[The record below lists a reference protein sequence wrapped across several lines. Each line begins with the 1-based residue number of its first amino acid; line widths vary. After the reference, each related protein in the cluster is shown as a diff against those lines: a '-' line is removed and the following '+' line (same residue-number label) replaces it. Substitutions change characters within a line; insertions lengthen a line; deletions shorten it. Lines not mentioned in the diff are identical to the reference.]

1 MAARPLPIDAGVSL
15 YEKAYRRF
23 NYDFI
28 SPFPGALSRLPQL
41 LFGNPPDSCLC
52 SAVAAVAYANYHG
65 RCQSEEAKEAGNVSY
80 GETLQKFAAAMA
92 DPIEVQRDDNL
103 MVIFLM
109 SMYEMLTS
117 SKRDGSYLAHMHGT
131 QSVIAQRDGATLQDG
146 NNHLALLCTHMIVWY
161 ITDLKIPPAHLAS
174 WVQQIPFDSPMK
186 KKLTDLMSTTA
197 VICTRLN
204 ERANRT
210 PGPNSVDSGLVDLDE
225 ALRMESQLQEWSASL
240 PTGWRPVDRKP
251 LSHTDRPDWSKKLL
265 TIPGAPD
272 HFRTYDNPSAAS
284 DWNMCRAIRIRLWIQ
299 VLNFLFQCDV
309 SRIDV
314 SEIKVRGLSQLV
326 TLIDEIAETIPYSIN
341 LSQDGSSDPKSPQD
355 VPGLF
360 AYCILWSTYT
370 SFVAY
375 QSTLMKEHGYR
386 HRVMWFGAMLRF
398 LRDTTGI
405 AKVDVML
412 EHNPTQVSY
421 SNIIEH

>member
-1 MAARPLPIDAGVSL
+1 MAAKPLPIQVDARVSVSL

-28 SPFPGALSRLPQL
+28 SPFPGALSKLPQL
-41 LFGNPPDSCLC
+41 LFENAPDSCLY
-52 SAVAAVAYANYHG
+52 SAVAAVAYANYHS

-80 GETLQKFAAAMA
+80 GETLQKFAAKMA

-131 QSVIAQRDGATLQDG
+131 QSVIAQRDGTTLQDG

-186 KKLTDLMSTTA
+186 KKLTELMSTTA
-197 VICTRLN
+197 VICVRLN
-204 ERANRT
+204 ERANGKVA
-210 PGPNSVDSGLVDLDE
+210 PGPDSIDSGLLDLDE
-225 ALRMESQLQEWSASL
+225 ALRMESQLHEWSANL
-240 PTGWRPVDRKP
+240 PRGWRPVDRKP
-251 LSHTDRPDWSKKLL
+251 LSHTNRPDWSKKLL
-265 TIPGAPD
+265 TVPGAPD

-284 DWNMCRAIRIRLWIQ
+284 DWNMCRAIRIHLWIQ
-299 VLNFLFQCDV
+299 ILKFLFQCDV

-314 SEIKVRGLSQLV
+314 SEIKVRGLSLLV

-341 LSQDGSSDPKSPQD
+341 LTQDGSLDPKSPQH
-355 VPGLF
+355 VPGLY

-375 QSTLMKEHGYR
+375 QSTLMKEPGYK

-405 AKVDVML
+405 AKVEVMI
-412 EHNPTQVSY
+412 EHNLTEVS
-421 SNIIEH
+421 